1 MIVTGSVTFL
11 KAWEGICACL
21 GATGGHRLVLAVLL
35 YCTLI
40 FEAGSR
46 VAQLDRELYSWGG
59 LYEHAPIAFIAVEDC
74 VSMPP

>member
-40 FEAGSR
+40 FEAGSLTEPEPN
-46 VAQLDRELYSWGG
+46 ALIWLS
-59 LYEHAPIAFIAVEDC
+59 
-74 VSMPP
+74 